1 MSRKL
6 AKIRDSVLP
15 ILKKH
20 DVKRA
25 AVFGSYAR
33 GEETRSSDVDM
44 MVEFSGKK
52 SLLDLVG
59 LQQDLEETTGV
70 KFDVSTFK
78 AIHPLIKDQVYRERV
93 AILGR

>member
-6 AKIRDSVLP
+6 TKIRNSILP
-15 ILKKH
+15 ILKRY
-20 DVKRA
+20 DVKKA

-33 GEETRSSDVDM
+33 GEETGTSDVDM

-59 LQQDLEETTGV
+59 LQQDLEEETGV
-70 KFDVSTFK
+70 EFDVSTFK
-78 AIHPLIKDQVYRERV
+78 AIHPLVKDQIYKEQII
-93 AILGR
+93 ILGR

>member
-6 AKIRDSVLP
+6 AKIRGLVLP
-15 ILKKH
+15 VLKKY

-33 GEETRSSDVDM
+33 GEETKTSDVDM

-78 AIHPLIKDQVYRERV
+78 AIHPLIKDQVYREQV